1 MSNHRERGAADCG
14 VWKMLSKEEWQHPL
28 QNQKNLP
35 RNEEAETTFYPKL
48 EGSLNNLDV
57 GFIKIET
64 KPSKTK
70 RRREILSFSNI
81 FLVIC
86 WVWALLDPPI
96 WVLGLVLVCCAT
108 ITLLFGKFKNPQK
121 ESGKRTTYLVAQL
134 DTPWVDM
141 TLKLR
146 GSRKVAHGFIFGR
159 SISKYSLILQM
170 PIYLG
175 IGWALLNGNEAALA
189 TPTAVISAL
198 ILKVYGDW
206 LAVRF
211 YLRDWHRWSW
221 VPGIKS

>member
-1 MSNHRERGAADCG
+1 MNHEEPPFHQKLIEEGG
-14 VWKMLSKEEWQHPL
+14 VD
-28 QNQKNLP
+28 
-35 RNEEAETTFYPKL
+35 TTFYSKF

-86 WVWALLDPPI
+86 WVWTLLDPPI
-96 WVLGLVLVCCAT
+96 WVLGLFLLT
-108 ITLLFGKFKNPQK
+108 STTLTLLFGKFNNPRK
-121 ESGKRTTYLVAQL
+121 TNEKRATYLVAQL
-134 DTPWVDM
+134 NTPWVDM

-146 GSRKVAHGFIFGR
+146 EIRRVVRGFFLGR

-175 IGWALLNGNEAALA
+175 IGWALFNGNEAALA

-221 VPGIKS
+221 IPGIKKI